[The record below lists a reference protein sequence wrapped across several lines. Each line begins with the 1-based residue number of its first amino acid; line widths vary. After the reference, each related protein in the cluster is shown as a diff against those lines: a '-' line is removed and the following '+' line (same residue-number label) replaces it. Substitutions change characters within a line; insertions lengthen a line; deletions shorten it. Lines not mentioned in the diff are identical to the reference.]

1 MAEILGIDKNSDQ
14 VLGWHDDHPAGR
26 QQGARDLPPQGQHD
40 LRQLPYVR
48 SRPIDGMPPELAAL
62 PTTPAWLEA
71 MYWLLPPLRGAGC
84 VLVPST
90 TGRVRLNGAPI
101 STKPAFHWLVHV
113 EDPGELD
120 RVWPQLL
127 VKSFATM
134 LPGTQVPLGFLRPST
149 RATAPGAWSHTSR
162 GRSTTRAPARP
173 SASSTTASREV
184 IGAGLTVDPPDVR
197 LIEGGRV
204 DLQAFQDVTLA
215 EERAAERCN
224 IRIERRKAKP
234 GARAKPGA
242 TAKIVHRS
250 APRCAW
256 TSSSTPRTAG
266 RRSPSSGSPAPAS
279 SGASRRSARATAGRP
294 TTASTRTA
302 SRSCSTPP
310 APPIHAA
317 PRRPRR
323 AARPGVRRRAL
334 WAGRR
339 SRKQTPVED
348 AFARIRR
355 IGAACGRHGWSHAEI
370 DDLAAKLAKEFG
382 HVFTQKGAKLRDDL
396 AKLLRAEAKVAPP
409 PAAAGRDP
417 MHDRLREYNETYGAA
432 LFGSKFAIV
441 RERRSELGWEPEF
454 LAAQRLRASTSPTTT
469 VDDEPVFEAWM
480 KWQDRNTFEGV
491 VLEPSLTYRDAAR
504 PIQQGGTYNVWQGY
518 GYRPVPGDCQPLLD
532 HVRDVWCAGRDD
544 AYDAIMNHMAAMVQ
558 RPELTGLPIVALV
571 GEKEG
576 AGKNIIIENIF
587 LPLYGTHAIILDRPD
602 ALTGRFNSHLGWCVF
617 LCANE
622 AIWGG
627 DKQREGAY
635 KTVFTDVWRPLEK
648 KFRDIVMVRNYTKAF
663 ALSNNEWFAPI
674 SVRDRRH
681 LVLDVVRAPRRRR
694 RLLQEAAQAH
704 RRRRPRGLPRQAARP
719 QGRLRPAPPP
729 ARPPLAGQDR
739 RHPARRQLVDRFLHE
754 LLSAGEIP
762 SSPFDT
768 KRWPTQSITI
778 GRTVLHNMYIAWCR
792 EHAYAKPETQ
802 TAFGRRAYDVF
813 KDVFIEP
820 DKQIREDGL
829 RIIEIK
835 PLPAAREAFATALDR
850 PELWPDP

>member
-1 MAEILGIDKNSDQ
+1 MAAYYNIHTDGIPFVFDTGAATKYT
-14 VLGWHDDHPAGR
+14 LHPDDRAG
-26 QQGARDLPPQGQHD
+26 PP
-40 LRQLPYVR
+40 V
-48 SRPIDGMPPELAAL
+48 
-62 PTTPAWLEA
+62 
-71 MYWLLPPLRGAGC
+71 
-84 VLVPST
+84 
-90 TGRVRLNGAPI
+90 
-101 STKPAFHWLVHV
+101 
-113 EDPGELD
+113 
-120 RVWPQLL
+120 
-127 VKSFATM
+127 
-134 LPGTQVPLGFLRPST
+134 
-149 RATAPGAWSHTSR
+149 
-162 GRSTTRAPARP
+162 
-173 SASSTTASREV
+173 
-184 IGAGLTVDPPDVR
+184 
-197 LIEGGRV
+197 
-204 DLQAFQDVTLA
+204 QAFVDA
-215 EERAAERCN
+215 F
-224 IRIERRKAKP
+224 
-234 GARAKPGA
+234 
-242 TAKIVHRS
+242 
-250 APRCAW
+250 W
-256 TSSSTPRTAG
+256 D
-266 RRSPSSGSPAPAS
+266 
-279 SGASRRSARATAGRP
+279 
-294 TTASTRTA
+294 
-302 SRSCSTPP
+302 
-310 APPIHAA
+310 
-317 PRRPRR
+317 
-323 AARPGVRRRAL
+323 
-334 WAGRR
+334 WAMFT
-339 SRKQTPVED
+339 KQTPVEE
-348 AFARIRR
+348 AFAWITPDRR
-355 IGAACGRHGWSHAEI
+355 RVRAARLADAEI

-382 HVFTQKGAKLRDDL
+382 HLFTLKGAKLRDDL
-396 AKLLRAEAKVAPP
+396 AKMMRLAAKVTARPV
-409 PAAAGRDP
+409 AAGRDR
-417 MHDRLREYNETYGAA
+417 MEDRLREYNETYGAA

-441 RERRSELGWEPEF
+441 RERRAELGWEPEF
-454 LAAQRLRASTSPTTT
+454 LAARDCELFLANDA

-491 VLEPSLTYRDAAR
+491 ILEPSLSYRDAAR
-504 PIQQGGTYNVWQGY
+504 PIQQGGTFNVWQGY

-544 AYDAIMNHMAAMVQ
+544 AYAAIMNHMAAMVQ

-587 LPLYGTHAIILDRPD
+587 LPLYGTHAIIIDRPD

-622 AIWGG
+622 AVWGG

-681 LVLDVVRAPRRRR
+681 LVLDVSDHRVGDAAYFA
-694 RLLQEAAQAH
+694 RLHKHIVEGGREAFLAKLLA
-704 RRRRPRGLPRQAARP
+704 RKVDVDLLRRPPDLRSPAKTAAIMRGA
-719 QGRLRPAPPP
+719 
-729 ARPPLAGQDR
+729 DS
-739 RHPARRQLVDRFLHE
+739 VDRFLHE

-778 GRTVLHNMYIAWCR
+778 GRTILHNLYIAWCR